1 MRRVQ
6 DREQAEVEFRAKLHG
21 AELHTGRG
29 GGPGGG
35 GDLRRRHEAMKS
47 RLRGRR

>member
-6 DREQAEVEFRAKLHG
+6 EREQAEVEFRAKLHG

-35 GDLRRRHEAMKS
+35 A
-47 RLRGRR
+47 LRGLHERIKAKRRPG